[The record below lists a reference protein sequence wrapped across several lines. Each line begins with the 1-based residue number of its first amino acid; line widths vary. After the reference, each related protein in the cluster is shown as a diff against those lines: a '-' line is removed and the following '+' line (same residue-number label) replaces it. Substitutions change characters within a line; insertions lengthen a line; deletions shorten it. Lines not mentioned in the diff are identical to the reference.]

1 MKALIVYGTRYGSTI
16 EIAAEIGKVME
27 ENGYEVDLKDSR
39 QKDIDVEPYDLIII
53 GSGIKIGSWT
63 KETLK
68 FMEKNK
74 EKLSNKKIALF
85 AVCGATK
92 DDEKQYHEAWEKYLD
107 NIQDK
112 YLIKPAVAK
121 GLFGGVIDPNAK
133 YGIMDKIIMKMVK
146 KDLENKGIDT
156 TKPYD
161 LRDWDEIRS
170 WALELAKY

>member
-1 MKALIVYGTRYGSTI
+1 MKALIVYGTRYASTT
-16 EIAAEIGKVME
+16 EIAAEIGKVLK
-27 ENGYEVDLKDSR
+27 ENGFEVDIKDSR
-39 QKDIDVEPYDLIII
+39 QKDIDVEPYDLIIT

-68 FMEKNK
+68 FLEKNK
-74 EKLSNKKIALF
+74 EKLSHKKIALF
-85 AVCGATK
+85 AVCGATR
-92 DDEKQYHEAWEKYLD
+92 DDEKQYQEAQEKYLD
-107 NIQDK
+107 NIQEK
-112 YLIKPAVAK
+112 YLTKPPVAM

-133 YGIMDKIIMKMVK
+133 YGIMDKLIMKMVK

-170 WALELAKY
+170 WAMELASK